1 MLHKLKAQIDKAP
14 DTVTARH
21 IYKKAQAVE
30 DNTYAYIM
38 AAAELD
44 DADTQLKK
52 KLGPNNPEE
61 AEEFVK

>member
-1 MLHKLKAQIDKAP
+1 MYP
-14 DTVTARH
+14 
-21 IYKKAQAVE
+21 
-30 DNTYAYIM
+30 DNTYTYIM

-61 AEEFVK
+61 AEEFVKQFNITVDKFVEIIHSD